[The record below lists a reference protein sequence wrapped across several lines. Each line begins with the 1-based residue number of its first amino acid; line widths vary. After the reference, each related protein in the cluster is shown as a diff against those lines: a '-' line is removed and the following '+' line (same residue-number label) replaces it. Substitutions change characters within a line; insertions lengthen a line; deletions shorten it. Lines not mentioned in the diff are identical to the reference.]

1 MTKRYFCCYN
11 HILDQAKSTMI
22 EVRNLTKRYAD
33 LIAVDAISFSVN
45 KGDIVGLL
53 GPNGAG
59 KTTTMRILTCFMPA
73 TAGEVRVAGYDVFSQ
88 SLEVRRHIGYM
99 PENVPL
105 YPEMRVTEYL
115 QYRGRLK
122 GIRGQALHTRIAQV
136 VESCQLGAVRNRI
149 IEQLSKGNR
158 QRVGLAEALI
168 SDPDLLILDEP
179 TIGLDP
185 NQVRKVREL
194 IYEIGKDRTVVLSTH
209 ILSEVEMV
217 CERVIIMHEGRIAA
231 EDSMKNLRSD
241 ARKQYICEI
250 KASPHDIQKAFSQ
263 IKPVTNVATSE
274 QEGWT
279 RATVLSSDEK
289 TDLSVELFKTVRD
302 KGWMMRLLQNRIPSL
317 EEIFVEITAK

>member
-1 MTKRYFCCYN
+1 
-11 HILDQAKSTMI
+11 MI

-33 LIAVDAISFSVN
+33 LIAVDSISFSVN

-194 IYEIGKDRTVVLSTH
+194 IYEIGKDRTVIVSTH

>member
-1 MTKRYFCCYN
+1 
-11 HILDQAKSTMI
+11 MI
-22 EVRNLTKRYAD
+22 EVHNLTKRYAD
-33 LIAVDAISFSVN
+33 LVAVDSISFKVT

-73 TAGEVRVAGYDVFSQ
+73 TAGEVSVAGYDVFKD
-88 SLEVRRHIGYM
+88 SLAVRRHIGYM

-115 QYRGRLK
+115 RYRGRLK
-122 GIRGQALHTRIAQV
+122 GIRGQQLNKRIATV
-136 VESCQLGAVRNRI
+136 VESCQLGEVRTRI

-185 NQVRKVREL
+185 NQVRKVRDL

-231 EDSMKNLRSD
+231 EDSMQNLCSSSR
-241 ARKQYICEI
+241 RQYICEI
-250 KASPHDIQKAFSQ
+250 KAGPREIAKVFGQ
-263 IKPVTNVATSE
+263 ITAVTDVSTSE
-274 QEGWT
+274 QDGWT
-279 RATVLSSDEK
+279 RATVLSRDEQA
-289 TDLSVELFKTVRD
+289 DLRIELYKAVREQ
-302 KGWMMRLLQNRIPSL
+302 GWMLRLLDSRMPSL
-317 EEIFVEITAK
+317 EDIFVEITAK

>member
-1 MTKRYFCCYN
+1 
-11 HILDQAKSTMI
+11 MI

>member
-1 MTKRYFCCYN
+1 
-11 HILDQAKSTMI
+11 MI

-33 LIAVDAISFSVN
+33 LIAVDSISFSVN

-194 IYEIGKDRTVVLSTH
+194 IYEIGKDRTVIVSTH

-289 TDLSVELFKTVRD
+289 SDLSVELFKTVRD